1 MKKKKDS
8 MTIMIVPHSDKKTLS
23 FFLDSKKISIVKYG
37 VIFSLFLIVLLT
49 FNLIRYINLI
59 KSENYKLLQENEN
72 YKEMEHKIKEYNQQ
86 KKQLEDK
93 INEVE
98 KKLSKIEELEGKLN
112 QVLKDSTFKI
122 QDYGLT
128 QQKTMGLSSR
138 GDINRGE
145 LLLILND
152 LNEKLEEKEKNLINL
167 SEALMEMK
175 ERVDSIPG
183 LWPVQGEITSDFGYR
198 KNPFGRGREFHDGV
212 DISAAYGTKIKA
224 AANGVV
230 VFAGYKAGY
239 GYTVIINHN
248 NGIQT
253 MYSHA
258 SKILVRKGQKVL
270 KGQDIAAVGSTGR
283 STGAHLHFSIL
294 HNGRFIDPLTYIKKQ
309 SYQD

>member
-37 VIFSLFLIVLLT
+37 VIFSLFLILFLT

-59 KSENYKLLQENEN
+59 KSENYKLLQENQN

-112 QVLKDSTFKI
+112 QVLKDNTFKI
-122 QDYGLT
+122 QDYGLL
-128 QQKTMGLSSR
+128 QQKTTGLSSR

-145 LLLILND
+145 LLLVLND
-152 LNEKLEEKEKNLINL
+152 LNEKLAEKEKNLKNL
-167 SEALMEMK
+167 SEALMELK

-183 LWPVQGEITSDFGYR
+183 LWPVQGEITSYFGYR
-198 KNPFGRGREFHDGV
+198 KNPFGRGREFHDGI

-230 VFAGYKAGY
+230 IFAGYKAGY

-283 STGAHLHFSIL
+283 STGAHLHFSLL

-309 SYQD
+309 SDQD